1 MARSILAPV
10 VELLGALGDRVFPSF
25 PVSKANGASVAIRLA
40 AHGDAEAFAR
50 YLVEHLAESGRE
62 GSPHFAPSR
71 TLSRGDIRAA
81 AESRWSRR
89 LDEALWGRSF
99 LLSIDERLAG
109 HLELRGGRIPAEMHR
124 ATLGMGV
131 LRSHTGQGHGRR
143 LIEAAVAWARDEAG
157 LSWIELG
164 VFSTNPRA
172 RALYRRMGF
181 AEQGLRPDAFRIDAG
196 VAVDD
201 VLMTLDLRRR

>member
-1 MARSILAPV
+1 M
-10 VELLGALGDRVFPSF
+10 FPSF
-25 PVSKANGASVAIRLA
+25 PLSNDAHVAIRLA
-40 AHGDAEAFAR
+40 ARGDADPFAR

-71 TLSRGDIRAA
+71 TLSRDDIRAA

-99 LLSIDERLAG
+99 LLSVGERIAG

-131 LRSHTGQGHGRR
+131 LRNHTGQGYGRR
-143 LIEAAVAWARDEAG
+143 LLEIAVAWARDEAG
-157 LSWIELG
+157 LAWIELG
-164 VFSTNPRA
+164 VFATNPRA

-201 VLMTLDLRRR
+201 VIMTLDLRRR

>member
-1 MARSILAPV
+1 MARSILARLVPHFGV
-10 VELLGALGDRVFPSF
+10 GGARVFPSF
-25 PVSKANGASVAIRLA
+25 PASNDAPLAIRLA
-40 AHGDAEAFAR
+40 GKSDADAFAR
-50 YLVEHLAESGRE
+50 YLVEHLAESGRD

-71 TLSRGDIRAA
+71 ALSRIDVRNA

-99 LLSIDERLAG
+99 LLAAGEHVAG

-131 LRSHTGQGHGRR
+131 LRRHTGQGHGRR
-143 LIEAAVAWARDEAG
+143 LIEIAAAWARAEAG
-157 LSWIELG
+157 LAWIDLG
-164 VFSTNPRA
+164 VFASNPRA
-172 RALYRRMGF
+172 RAFYQRMGF
-181 AEQGLRPDAFRIDAG
+181 AEQGLRRDAFRIDAG

-201 VLMTLDLRRR
+201 VLMALDLRR

>member
-1 MARSILAPV
+1 M
-10 VELLGALGDRVFPSF
+10 FPSL
-25 PVSKANGASVAIRLA
+25 PPSNDAPVAIRLA
-40 AHGDAEAFAR
+40 ARGDADAFAR

-71 TLSRGDIRAA
+71 TLSRDDIRAA

-89 LDEALWGRSF
+89 LDEPLWGRSF
-99 LLSIDERLAG
+99 LLSIDERITG

-131 LRSHTGQGHGRR
+131 LRDHTGQGHGRR
-143 LIEAAVAWARDEAG
+143 LIEIAVAWARDEAR

-181 AEQGLRPDAFRIDAG
+181 TEQGLRPDAFRIDAG
-196 VAVDD
+196 LMVDD
-201 VLMTLDLRRR
+201 VTMTLDLRRR

>member
-25 PVSKANGASVAIRLA
+25 PLSNANGASVGIRLA
-40 AHGDAEAFAR
+40 ARGDADGFAR

-81 AESRWSRR
+81 AEARWSRC

-99 LLSIDERLAG
+99 LLWIDGRVAG

-143 LIEAAVAWARDEAG
+143 LIEVAVAWARDEAG

-164 VFSTNPRA
+164 VFATNPRA

-201 VLMTLDLRRR
+201 VLMTLDLRR